1 MAEVSFP
8 SGYLLETTGK
18 KILNPVDSTIT
29 YSSNYDDF
37 IKLLKKTLVEGIAYY
52 FLILTIYLC
61 QGFSEK
67 FIFGFW
73 CILMVFGNISGA
85 HVNPIVSLG
94 LFIYKGDMLNPKNI
108 LRLIFYVISQLL
120 FGVLAALSGYY
131 LYKKKI
137 FHIKSGDDDTP
148 WDIFICEFFFA
159 GTLLFVCLFITCKA
173 TSPSN
178 QNFVNLTLVSAWLY
192 VIINAG
198 SGTSGGSYNPTFY
211 LILNGLAY
219 FTSYDLNAFK
229 NCWIYLSAPFLGSVV
244 FTILF
249 KYVFKP
255 YYIAEKKIVI
265 SEDDDI

>member
-1 MAEVSFP
+1 MAEIKLISQTQLDGLTASDTSIIP
-8 SGYLLETTGK
+8 
-18 KILNPVDSTIT
+18 
-29 YSSNYDDF
+29 SSNSQDF
-37 IKLLKKTLVEGIAYY
+37 IKLLKKSLVEGIAYY

-108 LRLIFYVISQLL
+108 IRLIFYVIFQLL

-131 LYKKKI
+131 IYKKNL
-137 FHIKSGDDDTP
+137 FHIKSGNDDTP

-192 VIINAG
+192 IIINAG
-198 SGTSGGSYNPTFY
+198 SDISGGSYNPTFY
-211 LILNGLAY
+211 LVLNGLAY
-219 FTSYDLNAFK
+219 FTGKDIHAFQ
-229 NCWIYLSAPFLGSVV
+229 NCWIYLVAPFLGSVV

-249 KYVFKP
+249 KYAFKP

-265 SEDDDI
+265 SEDNDD